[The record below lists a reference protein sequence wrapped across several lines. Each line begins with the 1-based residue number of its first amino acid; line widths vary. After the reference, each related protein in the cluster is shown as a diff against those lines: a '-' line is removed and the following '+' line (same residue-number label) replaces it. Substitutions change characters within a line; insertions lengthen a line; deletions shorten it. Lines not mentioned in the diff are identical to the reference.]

1 MQPLTP
7 EQQAQRDLHVIK
19 LALDAA
25 VKGSVFTTMDDTF
38 AICNAFNN
46 IAATIKAHFNNGT
59 TGSELS
65 Q

>member
-1 MQPLTP
+1 MTPQTITP

-46 IAATIKAHFNNGT
+46 IAVIIKEHYNNGS
-59 TGSELS
+59 TGS
-65 Q
+65 

>member
-1 MQPLTP
+1 MSQQTMTP

-46 IAATIKAHFNNGT
+46 IAGIVKSHVEHGT
-59 TGSELS
+59 E
-65 Q
+65 